1 MALATVQQIRDGQ
14 GTRLDSLS
22 DTQIQLHLDDAK
34 LIVKGF
40 GIAEDNDYFSQ
51 LQRLKTYDT
60 LESTG
65 SIPNEINS
73 ESIGDVSVGLDSNIA
88 IGSATFYA
96 AQFERLLIHVRGH
109 YLSVKSTIN
118 YDLKERLRQLDK
130 KKVKIGIVGES
141 DSKLLTYAAANEYGA
156 NIAITDKMRKF
167 LHWIGIHVKNET
179 THIIIPE
186 RSYIRN
192 TFDNKLY
199 YQELRKKL
207 QNPFEQVL
215 SGERDPETLLDL
227 IGLQYVANVRRTIRD
242 MKEPEN
248 HPVTIERKGK
258 GKGILVDSGRLVR
271 SIAYEVVD

>member
-1 MALATVQQIRDGQ
+1 M
-14 GTRLDSLS
+14 
-22 DTQIQLHLDDAK
+22 
-34 LIVKGF
+34 
-40 GIAEDNDYFSQ
+40 
-51 LQRLKTYDT
+51 
-60 LESTG
+60 
-65 SIPNEINS
+65 
-73 ESIGDVSVGLDSNIA
+73 
-88 IGSATFYA
+88 
-96 AQFERLLIHVRGH
+96 
-109 YLSVKSTIN
+109 SVKSTIN

-156 NIAITDKMRKF
+156 NIA
-167 LHWIGIHVKNET
+167 IHVKNET

>member
-1 MALATVQQIRDGQ
+1 M
-14 GTRLDSLS
+14 
-22 DTQIQLHLDDAK
+22 
-34 LIVKGF
+34 
-40 GIAEDNDYFSQ
+40 
-51 LQRLKTYDT
+51 
-60 LESTG
+60 
-65 SIPNEINS
+65 P
-73 ESIGDVSVGLDSNIA
+73 
-88 IGSATFYA
+88 
-96 AQFERLLIHVRGH
+96 
-109 YLSVKSTIN
+109 VKSTIN

-156 NIAITDKMRKF
+156 NIAIPEDGRMRRK
-167 LHWIGIHVKNET
+167 LHALGIHVKNET

-215 SGERDPETLLDL
+215 NGKRDPETLLDL

-242 MKEPEN
+242 MKEPVN
-248 HPVTIERKGK
+248 HPQTEAIKNKKGK
-258 GKGILVDSGRLVR
+258 KKGILVDSGRLVR
-271 SIAYEVVD
+271 SVGYEVVG

>member
-1 MALATVQQIRDGQ
+1 
-14 GTRLDSLS
+14 
-22 DTQIQLHLDDAK
+22 
-34 LIVKGF
+34 
-40 GIAEDNDYFSQ
+40 
-51 LQRLKTYDT
+51 
-60 LESTG
+60 
-65 SIPNEINS
+65 
-73 ESIGDVSVGLDSNIA
+73 VSRSSN
-88 IGSATFYA
+88 
-96 AQFERLLIHVRGH
+96 V
-109 YLSVKSTIN
+109 
-118 YDLKERLRQLDK
+118 
-130 KKVKIGIVGES
+130 VGES

-186 RSYIRN
+186 RSYIRS

-207 QNPFEQVL
+207 QSPFEQVL
-215 SGERDPETLLDL
+215 NGERDPETLLDL

-271 SIAYEVVD
+271 SISYEVTG